1 VGVVANF
8 WTLEVLVMS
17 MQALAASGLEE
28 QRRKLRLRANCRF
41 VDRRE
46 FCELLV
52 SNRKLLR
59 VDDIHAEVHGLLE
72 PATGERYLIES
83 EKLFSGNA
91 RA

>member
-1 VGVVANF
+1 MSTQVLADSS
-8 WTLEVLVMS
+8 LEK
-17 MQALAASGLEE
+17 
-28 QRRKLRLRANCRF
+28 QRRELRLRANCRF

-46 FCELLV
+46 FCQLLV

-59 VDDIHAEVHGLLE
+59 VDDVHADVHGLLE

-83 EKLFSGNA
+83 EKLFLGNP